1 MQLRVKKSMRRSGFT
16 LIEIIV
22 SVTLLLLL
30 SGLFIANYTEFRNS
44 QTVKQ
49 SASDLISNLQAVR
62 TMASAGVKPSG
73 CDTLVGYAVE
83 FTADAYTASAV
94 CQDGDEYPPVTYTLP
109 ANVTFSPIPDA
120 ITFYA
125 LNRGASAD
133 QTITITRAGTTMK
146 MKVSVFTSG
155 VVSDYI
161 STSTPG
167 LTPTPTPTGTPA
179 GTPTPTSTPTPT
191 PTPACSGF
199 CFPPFYNCPT
209 GCECSSY
216 QCCPP

>member
-1 MQLRVKKSMRRSGFT
+1 MESPRAHGFT

-22 SVTLLLLL
+22 SVTLLLVL
-30 SGLFIANYTEFRNS
+30 SGLFMASYTGFNSS

-49 SASDLISNLQAVR
+49 AASSLIGNLQAVR
-62 TMASAGVKPSG
+62 TKASSGVKPAG

-109 ANVTFSPIPDA
+109 SNVTFSPIPDSV
-120 ITFYA
+120 TFYA

-161 STSTPG
+161 
-167 LTPTPTPTGTPA
+167 LTTCVDYCQSLGTYTTGT
-179 GTPTPTSTPTPT
+179 
-191 PTPACSGF
+191 CRNNSGR
-199 CFPPFYNCPT
+199 CTLNGETYKSGGDQYCPS
-209 GCECSSY
+209 GKV
-216 QCCPP
+216 CCCHP